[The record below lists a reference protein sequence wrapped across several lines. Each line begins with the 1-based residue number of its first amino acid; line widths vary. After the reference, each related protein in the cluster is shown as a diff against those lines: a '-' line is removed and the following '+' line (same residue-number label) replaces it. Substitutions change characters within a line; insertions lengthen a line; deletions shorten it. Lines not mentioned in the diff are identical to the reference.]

1 MNIRT
6 KIIQKLVHINEGIF
20 FYPKLKRFYI
30 EKLKKESISILDIGA
45 NKGQSIDF
53 FLKVNSYAEFDTFEP
68 NKKLFVYLQN
78 KYKTLDYIILTS
90 AI

>member
-20 FYPKLKRFYI
+20 FYPKLKRFYT
-30 EKLKKESISILDIGA
+30 ENLKKENIRILDVGA

-53 FLKVNSYAEFDTFEP
+53 FLKVNPNAEVDAFEP

-78 KYKTLDYIILTS
+78 KYKANTKH
-90 AI
+90 